1 MEKRQLLKDTASYS
15 IYASDDADF
24 EIVVRKNAVEDA
36 SSGRTEE
43 VADKAEI
50 CNRMTAHLFRILES
64 RGFHTAFREE
74 VTDTESLFRIAVP
87 IPILVTVHNYSAGS
101 YPARTGLPEGT
112 ALAAPSMDFHYVSKA
127 LGNPM
132 INGYDAL
139 AMKLINESE
148 AEAIVKTSFK
158 VNEVLSAYFRD
169 LKIDLIDLEIH
180 FGKIKEDLVLTG
192 DLSPDSMRLWD
203 SVTHEKLDSD
213 RFRKN
218 LGNVRDAYLEVY
230 RRLGIG
236 GSVRLQ

>member
-1 MEKRQLLKDTASYS
+1 MDTASCA
-15 IYASDDADF
+15 IYASDDAGL
-24 EIVVRKNAVEDA
+24 EIVVRKNTIEDPA
-36 SSGRTEE
+36 DGRTEE
-43 VADKAEI
+43 VADKAEV
-50 CNRMTAHLFRILES
+50 CNRMSAHLFRILES
-64 RGFHTAFREE
+64 RGLHTAFREE
-74 VTDTESLFRIAVP
+74 VTDTESLFRKAEL

-112 ALAAPSMDFHYVSKA
+112 ALASPSMDFHYLNRS

-139 AMKLINESE
+139 AMKLVSESAVE
-148 AEAIVKTSFK
+148 TIVKTAFR

-169 LKIDLIDLEIH
+169 LKMDLIDIEIR
-180 FGKIKEDLVLTG
+180 FGRIKEELVLTG

-203 SVTHEKLDSD
+203 SVTHEKLDRD

-236 GSVRLQ
+236 GSVCMQ